1 RPFICHRWSC
11 LRCLCWGC
19 HGSPFIWFSRSARLL
34 QRHSFIFG
42 NARGQQEPHVSRA
55 AFFVFVGVVIEA
67 RFLLVTPERGQ
78 EPQRRARMPRAMPP
92 ALPIHSQRCCVAR
105 VRLDKQAMIRCFP
118 QHVSQRP
125 SRCRS
130 LTGAGGQ
137 IGGACKRG

>member
-78 EPQRRARMPRAMPP
+78 EPQRRARMPRAMQP
-92 ALPIHSQRCCVAR
+92 ALLRGTSTSRQASHDSLLPTAR
-105 VRLDKQAMIRCFP
+105 QPKAEPV
-118 QHVSQRP
+118 
-125 SRCRS
+125 
-130 LTGAGGQ
+130 
-137 IGGACKRG
+137 